1 MKFATIL
8 LAAFV
13 ILVVGGFTFLSL
25 TDVPVEHSQ
34 ITKTIPNDRFLNS
47 H

>member
-13 ILVVGGFTFLSL
+13 VLIVGGFTFLAL